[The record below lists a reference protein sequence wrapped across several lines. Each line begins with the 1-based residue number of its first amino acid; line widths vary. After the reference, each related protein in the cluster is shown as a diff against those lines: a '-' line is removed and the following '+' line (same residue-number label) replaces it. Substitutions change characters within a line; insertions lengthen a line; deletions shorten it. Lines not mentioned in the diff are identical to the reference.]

1 MEIMV
6 FFSLLLLVCSVS
18 TNQTKADNEIL
29 DHQIL
34 NQQLCPHD
42 INAVLREMAVSMA
55 GQKVRITFL
64 EKENQD
70 QAAKLESQKTEIDK
84 QKTET
89 EQLKLLSKEQ
99 AAKLE
104 TEINQLKQHSE
115 EQEAELESQKAET
128 DQLKQQ
134 LKAIRIIRRPR
145 RMPNIFTLPSG
156 SSRPCHIGQ
165 QVAFSVSLLDQG
177 YGDTGPFNT
186 EIPLIFKNVIT
197 NIGNAYNPQTGIF
210 TAPVRGAYH
219 LDLKLYG
226 HAGIQTGGLLLRNG
240 ENIFLAHEHQSTA
253 GGVSASNGVS
263 LLLEVGDE
271 VSVHLWANSMVY
283 DGANH
288 DTTFSGHLI
297 FTM

>member
-18 TNQTKADNEIL
+18 TNQTEADNEIL

-34 NQQLCPHD
+34 SQQPCPHD

-70 QAAKLESQKTEIDK
+70 QAAKLESQKTEIER

-104 TEINQLKQHSE
+104 TEIDQLKLQSE
-115 EQEAELESQKAET
+115 EQEAMLESQKTET
-128 DQLKQQ
+128 DQLKQELQ
-134 LKAIRIIRRPR
+134 DKK
-145 RMPNIFTLPSG
+145 
-156 SSRPCHIGQ
+156 
-165 QVAFSVSLLDQG
+165 VAFSASLLDQDHT
-177 YGDTGPFNT
+177 DTGPFNT
-186 EIPLIFKNVIT
+186 ETPLIFKHAII
-197 NIGNAYNPQTGIF
+197 NIGNAYNLSTGIF
-210 TAPVRGAYH
+210 TAPVRGVYH
-219 LDLKLYG
+219 FGCKVYG
-226 HAGIQTGGLLLRNG
+226 HESIQTGGLLFKNG
-240 ENIFLAHEHQSTA
+240 EKMFLIHEHQKTA
-253 GGVSASNGVS
+253 GGVSAYNGVS

-271 VSVHLWANSMVY
+271 MSVRLWPKSMVC
-283 DGANH
+283 DSKNH
-288 DTTFSGHLI
+288 HTTFSGHLV

>member
-1 MEIMV
+1 
-6 FFSLLLLVCSVS
+6 
-18 TNQTKADNEIL
+18 
-29 DHQIL
+29 
-34 NQQLCPHD
+34 
-42 INAVLREMAVSMA
+42 MAVSMA

-134 LKAIRIIRRPR
+134 LK
-145 RMPNIFTLPSG
+145 
-156 SSRPCHIGQ
+156 GQ

>member
-99 AAKLE
+99 
-104 TEINQLKQHSE
+104 
-115 EQEAELESQKAET
+115 EAELESQKAET

-134 LKAIRIIRRPR
+134 LK
-145 RMPNIFTLPSG
+145 
-156 SSRPCHIGQ
+156 GQ